1 MVASSEEELLS
12 LAASRDAAE
21 LDVRR
26 AQAEFYERHV
36 RYLYGVLKR
45 REGVLARVG
54 GLAVEDLVQET
65 FQRAFLYGGSFRGG
79 SAEDGPDRQRLRVRA
94 WLGRIAENLVRD
106 ALSRNQE
113 RAATPFVELQSTEDL
128 EPAPPSSPELRA
140 VREGLEQLSEREQ
153 DVLRVT
159 ALYQRMDNGQDRL
172 PNAVAAELATRW
184 GTNNQNIRAIRSR
197 AMKKLE
203 SIVAALVGG
212 GK

>member
-1 MVASSEEELLS
+1 MASSEEELLR
-12 LAASRDAAE
+12 LAASREAPE

-45 REGVLARVG
+45 REGVLVRVG

-65 FQRAFLYGGSFRGG
+65 FQRAFQYGASFRGG
-79 SAEDGPDRQRLRVRA
+79 TADGPERERLRVRA

-106 ALSRNQE
+106 ALSRGQE
-113 RAATPFVELQSTEDL
+113 RAATPYVELQSTEDL

-140 VREGLEQLSEREQ
+140 VREGLEQLTEREQ

-159 ALYQRMDNGQDRL
+159 ALYQRMDDGQDRL

-197 AMKKLE
+197 AMKKLQGL
-203 SIVAALVGG
+203 VAALLGG
-212 GK
+212 ER